1 MLMTANVL
9 LIVTD
14 ILLIMLEVLLLKG
27 MRTKKAESEE
37 TGMYDVEM
45 VSDSV
50 REKIARIETRIEKE
64 VGVGCSQEEL
74 AQMRAEA
81 RRRKK
86 REEER

>member
-37 TGMYDVEM
+37 NGMYDVEM

-50 REKIARIETRIEKE
+50 REKIARIEKE

>member
-1 MLMTANVL
+1 MLMTASVL
-9 LIVTD
+9 LIVAD
-14 ILLIMLEVLLLKG
+14 ILLIMLEILLLKG
-27 MRTKKAESEE
+27 MRTKKAKSEE
-37 TGMYDVEM
+37 NGMYDVEM

-50 REKIARIETRIEKE
+50 REKIARIEKE

>member
-37 TGMYDVEM
+37 NGMYDVEM

-50 REKIARIETRIEKE
+50 REKIARIEKE
-64 VGVGCSQEEL
+64 VGVGCSQKEL

>member
-37 TGMYDVEM
+37 NGMDDVEM

>member
-1 MLMTANVL
+1 MLMTASVL
-9 LIVTD
+9 LIVAD
-14 ILLIMLEVLLLKG
+14 ILLIMLEILLLKG
-27 MRTKKAESEE
+27 MRTKKAKSEE
-37 TGMYDVEM
+37 NGMYDVEM

-50 REKIARIETRIEKE
+50 REKIARIETRIEK

>member
-37 TGMYDVEM
+37 NGMYDVEM

-50 REKIARIETRIEKE
+50 REK
-64 VGVGCSQEEL
+64 SQE
-74 AQMRAEA
+74 
-81 RRRKK
+81 
-86 REEER
+86 

>member
-37 TGMYDVEM
+37 NGMYDVEM

-74 AQMRAEA
+74 AQMRAET

>member
-27 MRTKKAESEE
+27 MRTKK
-37 TGMYDVEM
+37 
-45 VSDSV
+45 SDSV